1 LPAAAAA
8 TAGSIPS
15 SIPSSIPAQ
24 VPEIVDLLV
33 GKRFVYRLVEPQRS
47 GLCGDSLLGELAQL
61 GFDCGN
67 VPRLRAHQVTQLEL
81 GDLRGGALVDRG
93 LAHTTLCRGDLIALL
108 VGEADL
114 IGARQGM
121 CCQAGAA
128 GATAAAG
135 SEATAARPT
144 TRSSAHTATRSS
156 ANTAA
161 RASESAAGVTAGVA
175 ATAGLDG
182 AAGTAPGAAG
192 EAAGCAT
199 PLGVLSPGEATLSA
213 LWLQLTQRNGVAGCL
228 ATVGP
233 EVRALRRVVL
243 RMGHR
248 RNGQQECQSCCQRIL
263 GETIVH
269 ADLLGSVLH

>member
-1 LPAAAAA
+1 L
-8 TAGSIPS
+8 IPS
-15 SIPSSIPAQ
+15 SIPFSIPAQ

-61 GFDCGN
+61 GFDCGD
-67 VPRLRAHQVTQLEL
+67 VPRFRAHQVTQLEL

-144 TRSSAHTATRSS
+144 TRSSANTATRSS

-161 RASESAAGVTAGVA
+161 RASESAAGVASTVR
-175 ATAGLDG
+175 LDG

-199 PLGVLSPGEATLSA
+199 PLGVLSPGEATLPA
-213 LWLQLTQRNGVAGCL
+213 LWLQLTHRGTVAGPA
-228 ATVGP
+228 ATAGL
-233 EVRALRRVVL
+233 EARALRLVVL